1 MASRK
6 TPFISGEYYHLYN
19 RGNSKQII
27 FRNKSDY
34 HHFIKLLYLA
44 NTKESL
50 VLRDLYTDFN
60 THRPG
65 ERLVYIGAYC
75 LMPNHFHLII
85 TQSDKGN
92 ISKFMQKLLTAYSM
106 YFNTKYTRTGSLFEG
121 KFRSKHVGN
130 NRYMRYLFSYVL
142 LNPIKLINK
151 DWQKEGIE
159 DKEEAIDFLN
169 RYEYS
174 SFKDFMGVERVEN
187 KVIDRGYF
195 PDYFY
200 NADFAKED
208 IFEWICYDTNLE
220 KIKKQVKKITKMK
233 RKIKVKKYKTG
244 VLGQL
249 KTI

>member
-1 MASRK
+1 
-6 TPFISGEYYHLYN
+6 
-19 RGNSKQII
+19 
-27 FRNKSDY
+27 
-34 HHFIKLLYLA
+34 
-44 NTKESL
+44 
-50 VLRDLYTDFN
+50 
-60 THRPG
+60 
-65 ERLVYIGAYC
+65 
-75 LMPNHFHLII
+75 
-85 TQSDKGN
+85 
-92 ISKFMQKLLTAYSM
+92 M